1 MAPDGTV
8 TLVNRLVSPI
18 RVADLS
24 KPVSVTLPGVA
35 HRYAAGD
42 RIELVLAATDDAYLG
57 NRAPNVLSVAID
69 GANPGTLNLPV
80 VAATAETQGG
90 RSTPTR

>member
-1 MAPDGTV
+1 M
-8 TLVNRLVSPI
+8 
-18 RVADLS
+18 
-24 KPVSVTLPGVA
+24 SVTLPGVA

-57 NRAPNVLSVAID
+57 NRVPNVLSIGID
-69 GANPGTLNLPV
+69 PAHPGTLHLPV
-80 VAATAETQGG
+80 VAAANETQGG